1 LALVTAQDG
10 TSRPSDLQAAFHWH
24 VVTSVLIARLE
35 RGELEL
41 LSLSGHRFPA
51 RRWRANLMSNRSR
64 LEKARGRPTEQY
76 MTSAALEE
84 W

>member
-1 LALVTAQDG
+1 MA
-10 TSRPSDLQAAFHWH
+10 RP
-24 VVTSVLIARLE
+24 E
-35 RGELEL
+35 RGELVL

-64 LEKARGRPTEQY
+64 LEKTRGRPVEQY
-76 MTSAALEE
+76 ITSAVLEE